1 MKVLANQDVYGSDC
15 LRPCGITQTILP
27 NVARPGHPTSSFYRM
42 SKSER
47 NRGPAGAH
55 ERWPANPSES
65 MMRSSLTYS
74 CSLLCLYRPDLLS
87 SYHQSWSSETRLDS
101 KCSVPRCP
109 ALKDEKLTVPAV
121 WLALLSGQTGLCN
134 LTGPWTS

>member
-1 MKVLANQDVYGSDC
+1 MA
-15 LRPCGITQTILP
+15 
-27 NVARPGHPTSSFYRM
+27 
-42 SKSER
+42 SK
-47 NRGPAGAH
+47 
-55 ERWPANPSES
+55 S
-65 MMRSSLTYS
+65 MMRLISN
-74 CSLLCLYRPDLLS
+74 LLLQLALFVQARFAQLLS
-87 SYHQSWSSETRLDS
+87 SSWSSETRLDS